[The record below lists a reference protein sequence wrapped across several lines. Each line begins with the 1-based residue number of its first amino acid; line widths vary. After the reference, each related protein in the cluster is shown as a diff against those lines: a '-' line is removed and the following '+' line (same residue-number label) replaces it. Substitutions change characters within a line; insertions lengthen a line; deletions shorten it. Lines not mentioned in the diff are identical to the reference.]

1 MLTRLRQ
8 NALPQLPT
16 RLSTQ
21 VHNVLTNRFQQ
32 RGREPKFAI
41 ARQNMDGIEI
51 EFSDMLVE
59 DQNNAAMSYLDCT
72 SWSLCYPRVRGYRLL
87 IALFIR
93 PLCCAQTNKHRGT
106 CTLNGVICKNVV

>member
-72 SWSLCYPRVRGYRLL
+72 CLSRRSAFVPLTSATLDLCLVHKQ
-87 IALFIR
+87 INAEV
-93 PLCCAQTNKHRGT
+93 CE
-106 CTLNGVICKNVV
+106 